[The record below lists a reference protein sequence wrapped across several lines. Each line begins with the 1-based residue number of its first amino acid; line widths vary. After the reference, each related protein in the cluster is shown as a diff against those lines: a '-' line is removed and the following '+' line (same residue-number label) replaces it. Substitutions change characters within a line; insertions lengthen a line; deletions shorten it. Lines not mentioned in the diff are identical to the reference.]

1 MIILVDK
8 LQHINFLLFKI
19 KTKMQKLWKM
29 VVSDEF
35 YKEIIEET
43 KEIIKDF
50 NMDFLVNRE
59 EKI

>member
-1 MIILVDK
+1 
-8 LQHINFLLFKI
+8 
-19 KTKMQKLWKM
+19 M